1 MFAVTVHFVIQ
12 DQKMASFLALVKE
25 NARLSLEREADC
37 HRFDVLTDPDCPGE
51 VFLYELYSDS
61 AAFAQHLASDHFKS
75 FALATGALVAR
86 KDVRTFRQV
95 HA

>member
-1 MFAVTVHFVIQ
+1 MYAVTVHFVIQ
-12 DQKMASFLALVKE
+12 DQKMETFLPLVME
-25 NARLSLEREADC
+25 NARISLAREAHC
-37 HRFDVLTDPDCPGE
+37 RRFDVLTDPDCPDE